1 LARYTFNALPRRPST
16 AVLVHDAATWH
27 GTTLQLATDVRRDY
41 YFHVRVP
48 RLADVVDVVLSE
60 VVNQHRLSDKGKIGT
75 ALQASKDI
83 ATLLQSGTYEAVV
96 ELTTPRAAQLSR
108 QLRNLHADGV
118 TINRAVADQLVAEWG
133 HRGERRYRDASQVSN
148 RSAGALETLVD
159 QQWAER
165 GFEIAC
171 TDCGIG
177 TFVPVADVPT
187 RGPAET
193 LTVLRLGVPPTLA
206 RTLRSTNIES
216 IISIART
223 HCRGV
228 KHWQHG
234 QKALR
239 WCAAGLAEAGKQF
252 RRINGHLHL
261 PALRHALERHVTAEN
276 VSATRHNKPVIAA

>member
-1 LARYTFNALPRRPST
+1 LAWYTFNALPRRPST

-48 RLADVVDVVLSE
+48 RLVDVVDVVLSE

-133 HRGERRYRDASQVSN
+133 TPRRAPLPGCL
-148 RSAGALETLVD
+148 AG
-159 QQWAER
+159 QQPER
-165 GFEIAC
+165 GRSGN
-171 TDCGIG
+171 TS
-177 TFVPVADVPT
+177 T
-187 RGPAET
+187 R
-193 LTVLRLGVPPTLA
+193 
-206 RTLRSTNIES
+206 S
-216 IISIART
+216 
-223 HCRGV
+223 
-228 KHWQHG
+228 
-234 QKALR
+234 R
-239 WCAAGLAEAGKQF
+239 W
-252 RRINGHLHL
+252 
-261 PALRHALERHVTAEN
+261 
-276 VSATRHNKPVIAA
+276 